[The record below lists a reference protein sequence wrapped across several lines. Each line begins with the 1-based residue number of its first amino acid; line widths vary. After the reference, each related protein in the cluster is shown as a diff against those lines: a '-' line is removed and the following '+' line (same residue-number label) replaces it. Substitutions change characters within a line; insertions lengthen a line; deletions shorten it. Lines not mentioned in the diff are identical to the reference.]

1 MYFYKKKIVT
11 NVLTSFCYIDQN
23 VQLFQIFSDPSSAD
37 ESKYAIFIYTGAN
50 NYTPLPG
57 TMTLEQVN
65 DKFWNV
71 NKPLEMFYARQKK
84 SVESPAKKGI
94 EK

>member
-1 MYFYKKKIVT
+1 
-11 NVLTSFCYIDQN
+11 
-23 VQLFQIFSDPSSAD
+23 
-37 ESKYAIFIYTGAN
+37 
-50 NYTPLPG
+50 
-57 TMTLEQVN
+57 MTLEQVN

-84 SVESPAKKGI
+84 SVESPVKKGI